1 VLCPKIQ
8 NLIEKWPT
16 QLLFVFLTLGNLFIF
31 LGDDHDTA
39 AEVVYIARMLWTSV
53 G

>member
-1 VLCPKIQ
+1 LKIG
-8 NLIEKWPT
+8 L